1 MQRAGAHVDPHALAR
16 RVLDYCRKDL
26 GLPISMTICF
36 CPTEGSWGVVFEDS
50 PKTLHLSTRLRDEPH
65 LQRQLIETVGHE
77 ARHARFIL
85 SGRTEYDHYA
95 ERTATDYGRSVA
107 ASWSTW

>member
-1 MQRAGAHVDPHALAR
+1 MDPHVLAK

-26 GLPISMTICF
+26 GLPADLTTCF
-36 CPTEGSWGVVFEDS
+36 CDTDDAWGIVYEDS
-50 PKTLHLSTRLRDEPH
+50 PRVLHLSTRLRDEPH

-95 ERTATDYGRSVA
+95 ERVATDYGRA
-107 ASWSTW
+107 ILRTWSTL